1 MGIDLFSFAEYLAAC
16 CEDEGEENPPQP
28 WRRRV
33 EGLRRISQR
42 YLGAL
47 LRGALFLIPMK
58 QSARKKIAILGARY
72 GNLGVEERM
81 LGPFGAM
88 LAEGKG
94 LTEEEIIEVSEGAEV
109 ILCGG
114 APKITGSTI
123 KQLPNLRGI
132 VRYGI
137 GVDTVDLQEATRHGI
152 FVANV
157 PDYCIEEVATHALTL
172 TLSWARKLPIAQ
184 KSTRSGKWEIGILK
198 PLQSPRDSILGL
210 VGFGRIA
217 QTLASMAR
225 RIGFQVHATDPY
237 VDKSV
242 MMKKRITPCRFDD
255 LIRSA
260 DFISLHL
267 PLTPQSRHLIGAQT
281 LRRMKPT
288 AYLIN
293 TSRGGLIDENALF
306 EALKKGWIAGA
317 ALDVLEEEPWN
328 VNSPLRALENLIVT
342 PHSAWYTERAQTEL
356 RRKACAEVIRILRG
370 KVPKNLVNG
379 EVLKDKR
386 QSRHWTRGR
395 ASVIR

>member
-1 MGIDLFSFAEYLAAC
+1 
-16 CEDEGEENPPQP
+16 
-28 WRRRV
+28 
-33 EGLRRISQR
+33 
-42 YLGAL
+42 
-47 LRGALFLIPMK
+47 MK
-58 QSARKKIAILGARY
+58 RSSRKKIAILGARY
-72 GNLGVEERM
+72 GDLAVEQHMLCPLGATLVE
-81 LGPFGAM
+81 GQ
-88 LAEGKG
+88 G
-94 LTEEEIIEVSEGAEV
+94 LTEEEIIDISQGAEV

-114 APKITGSTI
+114 APKIRGSAI
-123 KQLPNLRGI
+123 KQLPNLKGI

-137 GVDTVDLQEATRHGI
+137 GVDTVDLQEATRRGI

-157 PDYCIEEVATHALTL
+157 PDYCIEEVATHALAL
-172 TLSWARKLPIAQ
+172 ILSWARKLPIAQ
-184 KSTRSGKWEIGILK
+184 KSTQSGKWETGVLK

-225 RIGFQVHATDPY
+225 RIGFQVYATDPY

-242 MMKKRITPCRFDD
+242 MIKKRVSPRRFDD
-255 LIRSA
+255 LIRSS

-267 PLTPQSRHLIGAQT
+267 PLTPQSRHLIGART

-293 TSRGGLIDENALF
+293 TSRGGLIDEKALLP
-306 EALKKGWIAGA
+306 ALKKGWIAGA

-356 RRKACAEVIRILRG
+356 RRKACAEVTRILRG
-370 KVPKNLVNG
+370 KVPKNLVNR
-379 EVLKDKR
+379 EVLKDR
-386 QSRHWTRGR
+386 RHTGR
-395 ASVIR
+395 EQRLR

>member
-1 MGIDLFSFAEYLAAC
+1 MPTKRI
-16 CEDEGEENPPQP
+16 
-28 WRRRV
+28 RRV
-33 EGLRRISQR
+33 
-42 YLGAL
+42 AV
-47 LRGALFLIPMK
+47 
-58 QSARKKIAILGARY
+58 LGARF
-72 GNLGVEERM
+72 GELNIEKKLLGFLGVELVE
-81 LGPFGAM
+81 GSGQDEAES
-88 LAEGKG
+88 LALCQE
-94 LTEEEIIEVSEGAEV
+94 AEV

-114 APKITGSTI
+114 APKIRGSTI
-123 KQLPNLRGI
+123 KQLPNLKGI

-137 GVDTVDLQEATRHGI
+137 GVDTIDLQEAARRGI

-157 PDYCIEEVATHALTL
+157 PDYCIEEVATHALAL
-172 TLSWARKLPIAQ
+172 ILSWARKLPIAQ
-184 KSTRSGKWEIGILK
+184 KSTQSGKWEVGVLK
-198 PLQSPRDSILGL
+198 PLKSPRDSILGL

-225 RIGFQVHATDPY
+225 RIGFQVYATDPY

-242 MMKKRITPCRFDD
+242 MMKKRVTPRRFDD
-255 LIRSA
+255 LIRSS

-267 PLTPQSRHLIGAQT
+267 PLTSQSHHLIDARA

-293 TSRGGLIDENALF
+293 TSRGGLIDEKALF
-306 EALKKGWIAGA
+306 QALKEGRIAGA

-370 KVPKNLVNG
+370 KVPKNLVNR

-386 QSRHWTRGR
+386 HSRN
-395 ASVIR
+395 

>member
-1 MGIDLFSFAEYLAAC
+1 MA
-16 CEDEGEENPPQP
+16 
-28 WRRRV
+28 V
-33 EGLRRISQR
+33 
-42 YLGAL
+42 
-47 LRGALFLIPMK
+47 
-58 QSARKKIAILGARY
+58 LGARF
-72 GNLGVEERM
+72 GELNIEKKLLGLLGVELVE
-81 LGPFGAM
+81 GSGQDEAES
-88 LAEGKG
+88 LALCQE
-94 LTEEEIIEVSEGAEV
+94 AEV

-114 APKITGSTI
+114 APKIRGSTI
-123 KQLPNLRGI
+123 KQLPNLKGI

-137 GVDTVDLQEATRHGI
+137 GVDTIDLQEAARRGI

-157 PDYCIEEVATHALTL
+157 PDYCIEEVATHALAL
-172 TLSWARKLPIAQ
+172 ILSWARKLPIAQ
-184 KSTRSGKWEIGILK
+184 KSTQSGKWEVGVLK
-198 PLQSPRDSILGL
+198 PLKSPRDSILGL

-225 RIGFQVHATDPY
+225 RIGFQVYAMDPY

-242 MMKKRITPCRFDD
+242 MMKKRVTPRRFDD
-255 LIRSA
+255 LIRSS

-267 PLTPQSRHLIGAQT
+267 PLTSQSHHLIDARA

-293 TSRGGLIDENALF
+293 TSRGGLIDEKALF
-306 EALKKGWIAGA
+306 QALKEGRIAGA

-370 KVPKNLVNG
+370 KVPKNLVNR

-386 QSRHWTRGR
+386 HSRN
-395 ASVIR
+395 